1 MSLNYPTFDDLA
13 AQIRAEFRKQLPE
26 VDPTVFGSW
35 ARALADGNAVLAQS
49 ISFLIRDLEKELF
62 PQTASGEFLDLWGD
76 YEGLERKPESP
87 STGNISV
94 VGTAGTVIP
103 VLTDFTGS
111 NGVAYRSTAVST
123 ITVVNQTITT
133 LTRSGSLVTATL
145 GSDHGLATGVE
156 IIVSGATEPEYNGT
170 FTATVTSRTT
180 FQYTIIGTPSTPATG
195 SPEYDVD
202 IASVP
207 VEAQTNGL
215 STNLDSGAQLSF
227 TNDPPSGA
235 DDPGLVQF
243 DDLSGGASEETDE
256 DYRTRILLSR
266 SIIEGVF
273 TPDQIKLAALS
284 ISGNT
289 RAFVKKPTLSVCAGG
304 SGSAT
309 APVPGQTS
317 VFILRDSDPS
327 IIPSQSV
334 LDATKQTIIDDGALP
349 AHTSEVD
356 LFVEAPDLVE
366 TDFDFTALNPDT
378 PTMRTAVQE
387 QLQAFFE
394 DTVDFEETVTE
405 ASYLGSIQATQ
416 DLQTGEFIIS
426 FSLSTP
432 SGDIVVTDGEIA
444 SLGDVTFSI

>member
-13 AQIRAEFRKQLPE
+13 AQIRAEFRTQLPE

-49 ISFLIRDLEKELF
+49 ISFLVRDLEKELF
-62 PQTASGEFLDLWGD
+62 PQTASGEFLNLWGD

-87 STGNISV
+87 ATGNISV
-94 VGTAGTVIP
+94 TGTAGVVIP

-111 NGVAYRSTAVST
+111 NGVTYRSTAVST
-123 ITVVNQTITT
+123 ITAINQSIVT
-133 LTRSGSLVTATL
+133 LERSGSLVTATL
-145 GSDHGLATGVE
+145 GSEHFLATGTE
-156 IIVSGATEPEYNGT
+156 ITISGATEPEYNGT
-170 FTATVTSRTT
+170 FIITVTSRTT

-202 IASVP
+202 IASVT
-207 VEAQTNGL
+207 VEAQATGL
-215 STNLDSGAQLSF
+215 TTNLDSGAQLSF
-227 TNDPPSGA
+227 VTPITNA

-243 DDLSGGASEETDE
+243 DGLSGGASEETDE
-256 DYRTRILLSR
+256 DYRARILLSR

-284 ISGNT
+284 VSGNT

-304 SGSAT
+304 SGSAID
-309 APVPGQTS
+309 PVPGQVS
-317 VFILRDSDPS
+317 VFILRDNDPS
-327 IIPSQSV
+327 IIPSQTV
-334 LDATKQTIIDDGALP
+334 LDATKDAIIEDGALP

-356 LFVEAPDLVE
+356 LFVEAPTLVE
-366 TDFDFTALNPDT
+366 TDFDFIALNPDT
-378 PTMRTAVQE
+378 TTMRTAVQE
-387 QLQAFFE
+387 QLKAFFE

-405 ASYLGSIQATQ
+405 ASYLGAIQATQ

-432 SGDIVVTDGEIA
+432 TGDIVVTDGEIA
-444 SLGDVTFSI
+444 SLGDVTFTI